1 MSRDAP
7 VADASHA
14 SNALPARW
22 TAESLRGLRAGSE
35 DALPLLVQADFARVA
50 DDLDIWDAWPIQ
62 TVAGDPA
69 PLATGDT
76 LWMALAA
83 PRFDDPDERHSHAR
97 IHLILRSGA
106 GWSDLGPAMPD
117 GFSPGSREWSGSAV
131 LAEDKRTVTL
141 YFTATGRRG
150 EPQVTFEQRLFS
162 ARATLTSS
170 ADGWALRDWRD
181 LREIVIRDPDHYM
194 DSMNGSG
201 KVGTIKAFRDPAY
214 FRDPADGRHY
224 LFFAASLAD
233 STSRYNGAVGLATSD
248 DPATDA
254 WRILPPIL
262 SADGLNNELER
273 PHAIHHAGRY
283 YLFWSTQSHVF
294 NPDGPGGPNGLYG
307 MTSTRLGG
315 GWVPLN
321 GTGLVLANPTAS
333 PRQAYSWL
341 VMPDLQVTSFVD
353 DWGDKE
359 AGDQPRRFGATFA
372 PMIRLRLEGTRAGLA
387 R

>member
-1 MSRDAP
+1 LSGDTPA
-7 VADASHA
+7 AQAS
-14 SNALPARW
+14 PAGHVVPGRW
-22 TAESLRGLRAGSE
+22 TADSLRGLQTQSP
-35 DALPLLVQADFARVA
+35 DTLPLLSQADFARVA
-50 DDLDIWDAWPIQ
+50 DDLDIWDAWPVQ
-62 TVAGDPA
+62 TRGGDPA
-69 PLATGDT
+69 PLATGET

-97 IHLILRSGA
+97 IHLILRSDA
-106 GWSDLGPAMPD
+106 GWRDLGPAMPD

-131 LAEDKRTVTL
+131 LSDDKRTVTL

-150 EPQVTFEQRLFS
+150 EPALTFEQRLFS
-162 ARATLTSS
+162 ARATLTRS
-170 ADGWALRDWRD
+170 ADGWALRDWRG
-181 LREIVIRDPDHYM
+181 LREIVMRDPDYYM

-214 FRDPADGRHY
+214 FQDPADGRHY

-233 STSRYNGAVGLATSD
+233 SSSPYNGAVGLATTE
-248 DPATDA
+248 DPETVP

-273 PHAIHHAGRY
+273 PHAIHQAGRY

-294 NPDGPGGPNGLYG
+294 NPDGPSGPNGLYG
-307 MTSTRLGG
+307 MTSTHLGG
-315 GWVPLN
+315 GWTPLN
-321 GTGLVLANPTAS
+321 DTGLVLANPAES

-353 DWGDKE
+353 DWGDKQ

>member
-62 TVAGDPA
+62 TVVGDPA

-315 GWVPLN
+315 GWMPLN